1 MKLLNV
7 IGAMALLIL
16 TAPVMAGDTKE
27 KALEEAEAADVPT
40 EYVAEEAVAE
50 AAEEAEVAEDDASA
64 VEVETVKMDLS
75 AEVEEAAEEIT
86 AATEESID

>member
-1 MKLLNV
+1 MKLMNV
-7 IGAMALLIL
+7 IGAIALLIL
-16 TAPVMAGDTKE
+16 TAPVIAGETEE
-27 KALEEAEAADVPT
+27 KAIEKAEAADVPT

-50 AAEEAEVAEDDASA
+50 AAEEAEVAEEAAAD
-64 VEVETVKMDLS
+64 VEVEKVKLDLS